1 MSRPFLGVARSAL
14 GRTWVERCDA
24 AQGTIAL
31 AIAQIHG
38 LPDVLSRV
46 LAGRGVEIADVEG
59 FLSPRLRD
67 LMPDPHIMTGMEVA
81 ANRLADAV
89 LAREKVAIFGDYDV
103 DGACSAALLAEYLR
117 ACGLDYMI
125 HIPDRITEGYGPNVD
140 AIRSAQ
146 GAGCRAPRHGRLRNR
161 QHRAAWRRRKALGSM
176 RWCSTITRRRSSF
189 LRLSPIVNPNRLDD
203 LSGLGH
209 LCAAG
214 VVFLT
219 LVALNRT
226 LRDAGFFQG
235 RPEPDLLGSV
245 DLVALA
251 TVADVVPLV
260 GLNRAFVRQGL
271 IVMRGRGRPG
281 LAALLDVAGLA
292 GRARMLASRVSGRAA
307 HQRGRPHWRRGAWA
321 RAFCSPKIR
330 SRLPSLRASST
341 LLNRERQAIEVEA
354 VAEAEAQAHV
364 RTRNRARPADPR
376 DLLAEWHPGVVGLI
390 AARTKERFR
399 RRLSPSP

>member
-1 MSRPFLGVARSAL
+1 MSRPFLGIARSVL

-140 AIRSAQ
+140 AIRSLKEQ
-146 GAGCRAPRHGRLRNR
+146 GAGLLVTVDCGTASIVPLAEAKSLGLDAVVLDHHQAPEQLPE
-161 QHRAAWRRRKALGSM
+161 AVA
-176 RWCSTITRRRSSF
+176 
-189 LRLSPIVNPNRLDD
+189 IVNPNRLDD

-226 LRDAGFFQG
+226 LRGRGFFVTG
-235 RPEPDLLGSV
+235 R
-245 DLVALA
+245 
-251 TVADVVPLV
+251 
-260 GLNRAFVRQGL
+260 
-271 IVMRGRGRPG
+271 
-281 LAALLDVAGLA
+281 
-292 GRARMLASRVSGRAA
+292 
-307 HQRGRPHWRRGAWA
+307 
-321 RAFCSPKIR
+321 SP
-330 SRLPSLRASST
+330 T
-341 LLNRERQAIEVEA
+341 C
-354 VAEAEAQAHV
+354 
-364 RTRNRARPADPR
+364 
-376 DLLAEWHPGVVGLI
+376 
-390 AARTKERFR
+390 
-399 RRLSPSP
+399 